1 MLIKS
6 PHKPWRKG
14 RGDQDDEHSQ
24 KYLTNL
30 SKKNGK
36 TYPGQIK
43 QFVSLYE
50 RKQKQPTSREQQ
62 QTRQTTR
69 EMYLI
74 NFTVVSSE
82 RLHAPE
88 SS

>member
-14 RGDQDDEHSQ
+14 GGDQDEEHSQ

-36 TYPGQIK
+36 TYPGQKNNSFRYMNENKSSRHQGNSNK
-43 QFVSLYE
+43 QG
-50 RKQKQPTSREQQ
+50 KP
-62 QTRQTTR
+62 
-69 EMYLI
+69 
-74 NFTVVSSE
+74 
-82 RLHAPE
+82 HAKCI
-88 SS
+88 